1 MNWLKAAVDGVCN
14 PPILFTL
21 IFILFFSAYL
31 SRKLRW
37 LWSPR
42 AAAVIFTLGGAFV
55 AFGLTDDNFRA
66 IVAKPDN
73 VPIVG
78 MLFLVGFFSWV
89 SMNLGLKNDERLA
102 KSLPPEEK
110 SEADIKILVWPDLV
124 YTEMLCMIL
133 WSVLLIVWSIYL
145 KAPIEEP
152 ANPSKTPNPSKAPW
166 YFLGLQE
173 MLVYYDPW
181 IAGVLLPGL
190 IIFGLMALPYIDPN
204 RKGNGYYTFAERKW
218 EIVTFQFGFV
228 VLWVVMIITGTFFR
242 GPNQNFFGPFEKWD
256 VHKLVPLSNINLSEV
271 IWVSVFNTGLPQNWL
286 IREIFGILLVL
297 AYFLVVPMALA
308 KAWFKPFYEKL
319 GMVRYQILMFLLL
332 CMVSLPIKMYLRW
345 LFNMHYV
352 VAIPEYF
359 FNI

>member
-1 MNWLKAAVDGVCN
+1 MDWLKAAVDWVCN

-21 IFILFFSAYL
+21 IFILFFVAYL
-31 SRKLRW
+31 WKKLAW
-37 LWSPR
+37 IWTPL
-42 AAAVIFTLGGAFV
+42 AAALLLALGITFV
-55 AFGLTDDNFRA
+55 GFGMTDPNFRA
-66 IVAKPDN
+66 IVSKPDN
-73 VPIVG
+73 VPIVA
-78 MLFLVGFFSWV
+78 MLFLVGFFTWL
-89 SMNLGLKNDERLA
+89 SMYLGLKNDQRLA
-102 KSLPPEEK
+102 QNLPPVEK
-110 SEADIKILVWPDLV
+110 SEAEIKILVWPDLV
-124 YTEMLCMIL
+124 YTEMLCLIL

-152 ANPSKTPNPSKAPW
+152 ANPAKTPNPSKAPW

-190 IIFGLMALPYIDPN
+190 IIIGLMALPYIDPN
-204 RKGNGYYTFAERKW
+204 KKGNGYYTFAERKW
-218 EIVTFQFGFV
+218 EILTFQFGFV
-228 VLWVVMIITGTFFR
+228 VLWVMMIITGTFFR

-271 IWVSVFNTGLPQNWL
+271 IWVTLFNTGLPHNWL
-286 IREIFGILLVL
+286 VREIFGILLVL
-297 AYFLVVPMALA
+297 AYFLVVPWVLA
-308 KAWFKPFYEKL
+308 RTWFKPFFEKM
-319 GMVRYQILMFLLL
+319 GMVRYQILMFLIL